1 MLKEVFFSES
11 NLIVLDCEQQ
21 ILADVLMQAQQV
33 GLISTGY
40 FFLLTSLDAHVV
52 DLENYKYGGTNF
64 TAYRLIDVDKPE
76 VQNVIYGIVES
87 IIDSDLRGA
96 NVMVPEG
103 NLDTTTAL
111 IYDSVHAFAL
121 ALNELTSVQQVRQ
134 KPLDCSGTVAWAHG
148 NSLVNYMK
156 MVEFIG
162 LSGPIKFDASGLR
175 TQFAMD
181 LMELQMPGLVRK
193 KYLMIHIV
201 HLKVGQF
208 LDQSWNME

>member
-1 MLKEVFFSES
+1 MDSKDPLSLVGAYSGY
-11 NLIVLDCEQQ
+11 CEPSRSFV
-21 ILADVLMQAQQV
+21 D
-33 GLISTGY
+33 
-40 FFLLTSLDAHVV
+40 SL
-52 DLENYKYGGTNF
+52 F
-64 TAYRLIDVDKPE
+64 
-76 VQNVIYGIVES
+76 
-87 IIDSDLRGA
+87 
-96 NVMVPEG
+96 EG

-134 KPLDCSGTVAWAHG
+134 KPLDCSGTLAWAHG

-181 LMELQMPGLVRK
+181 LMELQMPGLVTA
-193 KYLMIHIV
+193 
-201 HLKVGQF
+201 F
-208 LDQSWNME
+208 DSF

>member
-1 MLKEVFFSES
+1 MTIFCL
-11 NLIVLDCEQQ
+11 
-21 ILADVLMQAQQV
+21 QAQQV
-33 GLISTGY
+33 GLISQGY
-40 FFLLTSLDAHVV
+40 YFLLTSLDAHVV
-52 DLENYKYGGTNF
+52 NLENYKYGGTNF
-64 TAYRLIDVDKPE
+64 TAFRLIDVDKAE
-76 VQNVIYGIVES
+76 VQNVIYGIVQN
-87 IIDSDLRGA
+87 IMDSDLRSA

-121 ALNELTSVQQVRQ
+121 ALNEVTAVQQVRQ
-134 KPLDCSGTVAWAHG
+134 KPLDCSGMAAWAHG

-181 LMELQMPGLVRK
+181 LMELQMPGLVNEAVIA
-193 KYLMIHIV
+193 LSLI
-201 HLKVGQF
+201 
-208 LDQSWNME
+208 